1 MSAALTT
8 KQIETEIQSST
19 MTKSQSFNPSSKS
32 PPTAPPT
39 ILNKD
44 LALVVDAK
52 EVVNDF
58 PDVISN
64 GSPMCAAIVQPG
76 FHCANRSVPGSDHC
90 GPHGGKLTLRE
101 DRTLGMIGPGCYR
114 AIAGLTGL
122 NHRYVSMVLQG
133 RSNPTMSTMERI
145 SKVVGV
151 DVRWLMNYID
161 EQKEEKNGSD

>member
-8 KQIETEIQSST
+8 RQMETEIQSTT

-32 PPTAPPT
+32 PPTTPPT

-44 LALVVDAK
+44 LALVPSI
-52 EVVNDF
+52 VVNDF
-58 PDVISN
+58 PDVISD
-64 GSPMCAAIVQPG
+64 GSPFCKG
-76 FHCANRSVPGSDHC
+76 SDGKCKNRSVPGSKHC
-90 GPHGGKLTLRE
+90 GPHGGKLTLR
-101 DRTLGMIGPGCYR
+101 DDGTLGMIGPGCYR

-161 EQKEEKNGSD
+161 SNRV